1 MRFPSIVDAR
11 ERAGSAAARFPL
23 VLLAAAVAAVAA
35 YFAVDD
41 GGHDELIRLI
51 FTAALGLPL
60 LFALAV
66 TAERRGSSRALG
78 MGVGVVA
85 AALLVLL
92 YFVSRGWPDPH
103 TVTRY
108 VQLAVA
114 FHLLVA
120 VLPFLGVGTMRGF
133 WQFNRILFLR
143 FLLATLY
150 TGVLFAGLAIALL
163 ALDNLFGVD
172 VDGIAYMRL
181 FVLLAFVFHPW
192 FFLAGVPDDVAG
204 LDALTTYPVGIKVFA
219 QFVLVPLVSVYLL
232 ILSSYLV
239 RVLITRTWPSG
250 WIGWLVSSV
259 AAAGTLALLLVHP
272 VRDRPEARWVDAY
285 SRWFYV
291 GLLPSIVMLFMAIG
305 LRLGQYGFT
314 ERRYFLLVLA
324 VWLAATAVYYAVTA
338 SRNIRIIPATLA
350 AIALL
355 TFAGPWSA
363 YAVSRRSQATRL
375 ETLLERNGALVDG
388 SLRTVGN
395 DVAFEDAREISAA
408 VRYLVR
414 NHGARSLAAVH
425 PSLADTTGLL
435 AERSPE
441 ISRRP
446 AADEVSQ
453 AVLARVG
460 IDYVTEWEGRDF
472 VARDFFTSTAN
483 PEGPLDVA
491 GYDVLIETDVA
502 RGAPMAIGAD
512 TLAFDSLGAGRYRVR
527 WHGQEVGVLRVDS
540 LLAGVEPGRPRP
552 GELRAVPPDQRTI
565 VLESDVVRLRFVF
578 RHIGGSFAT
587 DVAPLHINTATADV
601 LIDRR

>member
-1 MRFPSIVDAR
+1 VRFPSIVDAR
-11 ERAGSAAARFPL
+11 ERAGSAATRFPL
-23 VLLAAAVAAVAA
+23 VLLAAAVAAIAA
-35 YFAVDD
+35 FFAVDD
-41 GGHDELIRLI
+41 GSHEELIRLI
-51 FTAALGLPL
+51 FSAALGLPL

-66 TAERRGSSRALG
+66 TAERRRWSRARGLA
-78 MGVGVVA
+78 VGAVA
-85 AALLVLL
+85 IALLVLL
-92 YFVSRGWPDPH
+92 HLVSRGWPDPQ

-120 VLPFLGVGTMRGF
+120 VLPFLGVGTLRGF

-143 FLLATLY
+143 FLLAALY

-172 VDGIAYMRL
+172 VDGIAYLRL

-192 FFLAGVPDDVAG
+192 FFLAGVPRDVAA
-204 LDALTTYPVGIKVFA
+204 LDELTTYPVGIKVFA

-232 ILSSYLV
+232 ILSAYLV

-291 GLLPSIVMLFMAIG
+291 GLLPSILMLFMAIG

-375 ETLLERNGALVDG
+375 ETLLARNGALVDG
-388 SLRTVGN
+388 SLRTVGD

-414 NHGARSLAAVH
+414 NHGVASLAAVH
-425 PSLADTTGLL
+425 PSFADTSGRM
-435 AERSPE
+435 AVRSPE
-441 ISRRP
+441 ITRRP
-446 AADEVSQ
+446 AVDEVGRV
-453 AVLARVG
+453 VLARVG
-460 IDYVTEWEGRDF
+460 IDYVNEWEGRAA
-472 VARDFFTSTAN
+472 VSRDFFTSTADLN
-483 PEGPLDVA
+483 GPLDVA
-491 GYDVLIETDVA
+491 GYDVLVETDVV
-502 RGAPMAIGAD
+502 RGSPLAIGTD
-512 TLAFDSLGAGRYRVR
+512 TLAFDSLGAGRFRVR
-527 WHGQEVGVLRVDS
+527 WRGQEVGVLRLDS
-540 LLAGVEPGRPRP
+540 VIPAVQSGGLARDG
-552 GELRAVPPDQRTI
+552 LHNVPPSERTL
-565 VLESDVVRLRFVF
+565 VVESAAVRLRFVI

-587 DVAPLHINTATADV
+587 DDDPLHINTATADV